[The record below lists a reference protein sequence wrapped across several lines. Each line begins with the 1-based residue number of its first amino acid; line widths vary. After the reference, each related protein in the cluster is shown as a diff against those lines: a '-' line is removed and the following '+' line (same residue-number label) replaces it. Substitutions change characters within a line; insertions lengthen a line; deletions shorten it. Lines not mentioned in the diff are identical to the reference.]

1 MTFFSFAFI
10 FRRDPNP
17 RAPDQPGTIK
27 YSDLC
32 PKMNRNTYMTN
43 KNEEKKKSLFGKSL
57 L

>member
-17 RAPDQPGTIK
+17 RAPDQPGTTK
-27 YSDLC
+27 YSDLS